1 MEAVMRRQ
9 VRSLRASGA
18 QPAAGRLAERA
29 GIAAAANEL
38 KRVLW

>member
-1 MEAVMRRQ
+1 
-9 VRSLRASGA
+9 LRAGGVA
-18 QPAAGRLAERA
+18 QPAAGRPAERA